1 MHNILDIQEHI
12 IMHTAGN
19 MLTVV
24 TSNIMDAI
32 IASHSIAGNIIDTT
46 TAAAIATA
54 SNSYKD
60 MLQD

>member
-1 MHNILDIQEHI
+1 
-12 IMHTAGN
+12 MHTTGN
-19 MLTVV
+19 MLTVT

-46 TAAAIATA
+46 TAAIVTA

-60 MLQD
+60 TLQD